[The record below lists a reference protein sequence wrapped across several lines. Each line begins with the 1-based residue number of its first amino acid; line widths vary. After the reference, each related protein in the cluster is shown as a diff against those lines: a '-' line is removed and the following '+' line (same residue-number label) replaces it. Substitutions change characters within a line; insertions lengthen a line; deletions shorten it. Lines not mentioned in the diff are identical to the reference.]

1 MDFHAFIW
9 WNLHRFFYIVDPLF
23 TEFSYCKG
31 ERSLDTR
38 NHNNIFFMALNVGQS
53 APNFTLTDSSGEGR
67 TLQELRGEGK
77 LLLLFFPLAF
87 SSVCTDEM
95 CSTRDNMKFYE
106 ELNVRVAGI
115 SVDSFFTLKVFKEQ
129 NNINFPLLSDFNKEV
144 SEAYG
149 ALYDTFFDMKGVSKR
164 SAFLIDENGTVAYA
178 EVLENAGDLPDFK
191 AIHELLD

>member
-1 MDFHAFIW
+1 
-9 WNLHRFFYIVDPLF
+9 
-23 TEFSYCKG
+23 
-31 ERSLDTR
+31 
-38 NHNNIFFMALNVGQS
+38 MALNVGQS
-53 APNFTLTDSSGEGR
+53 APNFTLKDSNGEDR

-178 EVLENAGDLPDFK
+178 EVLENAGNLPDFK

>member
-1 MDFHAFIW
+1 
-9 WNLHRFFYIVDPLF
+9 
-23 TEFSYCKG
+23 
-31 ERSLDTR
+31 
-38 NHNNIFFMALNVGQS
+38 MALNVGQS
-53 APNFTLTDSSGEGR
+53 APNFTLKDSNGEDR

-129 NNINFPLLSDFNKEV
+129 NNINFSLLSDFNKEV

-149 ALYDTFFDMKGVSKR
+149 ALYDTFFDMTGVSKR

-191 AIHELLD
+191 AIQELLD

>member
-1 MDFHAFIW
+1 
-9 WNLHRFFYIVDPLF
+9 
-23 TEFSYCKG
+23 
-31 ERSLDTR
+31 
-38 NHNNIFFMALNVGQS
+38 MALNVGQS
-53 APNFTLTDSSGEGR
+53 APNFTLKDSNGEDR

>member
-1 MDFHAFIW
+1 
-9 WNLHRFFYIVDPLF
+9 
-23 TEFSYCKG
+23 
-31 ERSLDTR
+31 
-38 NHNNIFFMALNVGQS
+38 MALNVGQS
-53 APNFTLTDSSGEGR
+53 APNFTLKDSNGEDR
-67 TLQELRGEGK
+67 TLHELRGEGK

-87 SSVCTDEM
+87 TSVCTDEM

>member
-1 MDFHAFIW
+1 
-9 WNLHRFFYIVDPLF
+9 
-23 TEFSYCKG
+23 
-31 ERSLDTR
+31 
-38 NHNNIFFMALNVGQS
+38 MALNVGQS
-53 APNFTLTDSSGEGR
+53 APNFTLKDSNGEDR

-129 NNINFPLLSDFNKEV
+129 NNINFSLLSDFNKEV

-178 EVLENAGDLPDFK
+178 EVLGNAGDLPDFK
-191 AIHELLD
+191 AIQELLD